1 MDVENKHSKYKL
13 YYRIIFVVVF
23 IVLVASG
30 IIYTQYRFK
39 QNAYALGVEAVSGF
53 SAKAEY
59 TINAYHVAID
69 FASTYVENLI
79 RNNAD
84 IEKIFKWLIVF
95 NNNLSKNVSNNA
107 THSYIIF
114 DDNFF
119 LFKSPS
125 YRNG

>member
-69 FASTYVENLI
+69 FASDTNRRGKYYLCT
-79 RNNAD
+79 
-84 IEKIFKWLIVF
+84 L
-95 NNNLSKNVSNNA
+95 
-107 THSYIIF
+107 
-114 DDNFF
+114 
-119 LFKSPS
+119 
-125 YRNG
+125 